1 MSAFWNYYI
10 AGIVAVSLLA
20 LAYLLKSQS
29 VVKVKKGEKVETLGH
44 VWDGDLQEYNNPLPR
59 WWIGL
64 FYLTIVFAI
73 GYLVL
78 YPGFGNYAGT
88 LGWTQEGQYQAEVKA
103 VNAEVKPLYDKYLQ
117 KDLAAI
123 AADPEAQ
130 KMGQNLF
137 LTYCMQCHGSDAR
150 GAKGFPNLTDHDWL
164 YGGTPEKIVET
175 VNNGRQGQMP
185 AFGAAFGEEKVKDVA
200 NYVLKLAGRKE
211 GQGPGDYDAI
221 RSVRGKATFDQV
233 CVACHGGD
241 GRGNQAL
248 GAPNL
253 TDKVWL
259 YGGTK
264 ATIME
269 TITNGRKNYMPAWKE
284 FLGEGKVHLLAGYVY
299 GLSQRGDAVTP
310 SREELHP

>member
-1 MSAFWNYYI
+1 MSDFWNYYI
-10 AGIVAVSLLA
+10 AGIVILSLIA
-20 LAYLLKSQS
+20 LAYVLKSQS

-44 VWDGDLQEYNNPLPR
+44 VWDGDLQEYNNPLPK

-64 FYLTIVFAI
+64 FYLTIVFSV
-73 GYLVL
+73 GYLVF
-78 YPGFGNYAGT
+78 YPGLGAYPGR
-88 LGWTQEGQYQAEVKA
+88 LGWSQEGQYRAEVVAKD
-103 VNAEVKPLYDKYLQ
+103 AEVKPLYDKYLKQ
-117 KDLAAI
+117 DLATI
-123 AADPEAQ
+123 AKDPEAQ

-164 YGGTPEKIVET
+164 YGGTPEKIQET
-175 VNNGRQGQMP
+175 INAGRQGQMP

-200 NYVLKLAGRKE
+200 NYVLKIAGRKE
-211 GQGPGDYDAI
+211 GVGPGEFDAQ
-221 RSVRGKATFDQV
+221 RAVRGKATFDQV
-233 CVACHGGD
+233 CVACHGTEGK
-241 GRGNQAL
+241 GSQAL

-264 ATIME
+264 TTIVE

-299 GLSQRGDAVTP
+299 GLSQRSGDTQP
-310 SREELHP
+310 